1 LANWHCAFFS
11 EQAPNS
17 SSLTLFSMLNVALIS
32 HCFYVEATTIGF
44 ANYSFSSMTRSPA
57 AAKAGAGTPTVY
69 SGEAQRVSALS
80 GMHRLVNVSAE
91 PLESHPVDRLLPLS
105 RLQQMKKLLQV
116 PVVAYP
122 EKTKSPR

>member
-1 LANWHCAFFS
+1 
-11 EQAPNS
+11 
-17 SSLTLFSMLNVALIS
+17 MLNVARIS

-44 ANYSFSSMTRSPA
+44 VNYSFSAMTRSRG
-57 AAKAGAGTPTVY
+57 AAKAEAGTPTVY
-69 SGEAQRVSALS
+69 SGETARASAACGVL
-80 GMHRLVNVSAE
+80 RQANVSAE

-122 EKTKSPR
+122 EKTKRRR